1 MPAFKPAA
9 PILAAFS
16 ALPVLWLATP
26 SQAQSQAQP
35 QAQASASAPPAAS
48 PAAGSVA
55 PASAAPLGRTPAP
68 PVSRNDYRIGLY
80 DVLDI
85 NVFEIDD
92 LHRQVQVDGS
102 GRIVLPLIGDV
113 QAQGRTPFELAEVLR
128 QKLDARYV
136 NNAKVEVQVRQSQS
150 EHVTVDGAVTE
161 PGVFPLKGPTTLLQ
175 AVAMAKGPDGPNANV
190 HKVSLFRSSGG
201 NWTRTQYDLAKI
213 RNGKIEDPEI
223 EPRDVV
229 VVAGSKK
236 QDILRTLGTVL
247 PVALLAAAL

>member
-1 MPAFKPAA
+1 MSTFKPAA
-9 PILAAFS
+9 PIPAFFWAFAA
-16 ALPVLWLATP
+16 LWLASP
-26 SQAQSQAQP
+26 SLAQVPAQGP
-35 QAQASASAPPAAS
+35 
-48 PAAGSVA
+48 A
-55 PASAAPLGRTPAP
+55 PAPAAAPLSPAS
-68 PVSRNDYRIGLY
+68 VSQPSGPAVTRDDYQIGLY

-102 GRIVLPLIGDV
+102 GRIVLPLIGEV
-113 QAQGRTPFELAEVLR
+113 QAQGRTVAELADDLR
-128 QKLDARYV
+128 VKLDAKYV
-136 NNAKVEVQVRQSQS
+136 NNARVEVQVRQSQS
-150 EHVTVDGAVTE
+150 EHVTVDGAVNE
-161 PGVFPLKGPTTLLQ
+161 AGVFPLKGRVTLMQ
-175 AVAMAKGPDGPNANV
+175 AVAMAKGPMGADANV
-190 HKVSLFRSSGG
+190 HKVSIFRTVDGR
-201 NWTRTQYDLAKI
+201 WTRTQYDLAKI